1 MANNTLTKTELEIME
16 YFWSTNREI
25 TASDIR
31 EHFSEKNWSKQT
43 ISSFLKK
50 LVNFGYIKRRKISVT
65 KFYYSVHITKEEYE
79 LLPARNIIKNIYNG
93 SYKDFVCAL
102 LPNTISKSELDE
114 LNKYLAEYKKEMA
127 ENLDQ

>member
-16 YFWSTNREI
+16 YFWTTNHEI

-31 EHFSEKNWSKQT
+31 EHFSEKKWSKQT

-50 LVNFGYIKRRKISVT
+50 LVNLGYIKRRKVSVT

-93 SYKDFVCAL
+93 SYRKFVCAL
-102 LPNTISKSELDE
+102 LPNSISESELDE
-114 LNKYLAEYKKEMA
+114 LNKYLSEYKKKIEDN
-127 ENLDQ
+127 ENQ